1 MTVTFCTI
9 FLKKPDSQF
18 KPMTAIN
25 NKIVDEFN
33 LAWKKLWDF
42 LNPDNSWK
50 ENPEKCKNIQERLSN
65 FSSTHINDPE
75 HIDKV
80 VKCLIRGNSLIESA
94 INWQNPAIGKNTS
107 NKTNYTKPRGSQWR
121 LIITYSGFEVTAK
134 ALMNE
139 FDRNKGAEATKA
151 IINQCSLPKYEK
163 LDSPNPKKRENFD
176 KWLAKEEDA
185 IAEFLGVTS
194 GDAKI
199 IKRWI
204 AQSEPIESWENAVKL
219 AKALRN
225 ASAHG
230 FLLAKKVKD
239 WGLEPGLAILAGN
252 LAEIVTIGLK
262 TLTSTDIRGFGIAL
276 PE

>member
-1 MTVTFCTI
+1 MN
-9 FLKKPDSQF
+9 SH
-18 KPMTAIN
+18 
-25 NKIVDEFN
+25 IVNEFN
-33 LAWKKLWDF
+33 IYQDKLWKF
-42 LNPDNSWK
+42 TNPDNSWK
-50 ENPEKCKNIQERLSN
+50 EVTEKRKLIHERLSR
-65 FSSTHINDPE
+65 FCDSHSDDPE

-80 VKCLIRGNSLIESA
+80 VKCLIRGVSLLESA
-94 INWQNPAIGKNTS
+94 INWHEPYIGKNR
-107 NKTNYTKPRGSQWR
+107 KNYARSRASQWR
-121 LIITYSGFEVTAK
+121 LVMTYSGFEITAK
-134 ALMNE
+134 ALMNKFNRSE
-139 FDRNKGAEATKA
+139 GADATQK
-151 IINQCSLPKYEK
+151 IIDKCNLPNYEK
-163 LDSPNPKKRENFD
+163 IDSPNPNKKGNFD
-176 KWLAKEEDA
+176 KWLTKEEATENA

-239 WGLEPGLAILAGN
+239 WGLEPGIAILAGN

-262 TLTSTDIRGFGIAL
+262 TLIAEDL
-276 PE
+276 E

>member
-1 MTVTFCTI
+1 M
-9 FLKKPDSQF
+9 KD
-18 KPMTAIN
+18 IN
-25 NKIVDEFN
+25 SNIVDEFN
-33 LAWKKLWDF
+33 TYRKKFWQF
-42 LNPDNSWK
+42 TEPDNSWK
-50 ENPEKCKNIQERLSN
+50 DDPEKRKFIYTQLSPFN
-65 FSSTHINDPE
+65 NSHSENPE

-80 VKCLIRGNSLIESA
+80 VKCLLRGSSLVESA
-94 INWQNPAIGKNTS
+94 INWQNPAIGKNTK
-107 NKTNYTKPRGSQWR
+107 NKTNYTRARGSQWR

-139 FDRNKGAEATKA
+139 FERNKGAEATKA
-151 IINQCSLPKYEK
+151 IINKCSFPKYEN
-163 LDSPNPKKRENFD
+163 LDPPSPKDRKNID
-176 KWLAKEEDA
+176 KWLVKEEDA

-262 TLTSTDIRGFGIAL
+262 TLISKDS
-276 PE
+276 E